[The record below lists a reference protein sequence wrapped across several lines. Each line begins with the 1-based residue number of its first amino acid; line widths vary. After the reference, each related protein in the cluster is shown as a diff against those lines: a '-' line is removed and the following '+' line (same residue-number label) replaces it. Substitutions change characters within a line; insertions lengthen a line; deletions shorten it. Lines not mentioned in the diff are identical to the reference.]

1 MILPCDRGD
10 TMLMKK
16 NIFSKKYPL
25 FDKYIN
31 DENMRIN
38 MCKNQD
44 LMRKYNSNTFTT
56 TVAVIK
62 LL

>member
-1 MILPCDRGD
+1 MILPCERGD

-44 LMRKYNSNTFTT
+44 LMRKYNNNTFT
-56 TVAVIK
+56 I
-62 LL
+62 